1 VSYQHSTPF
10 LASAAFVS
18 DMHAFARELHAS
30 APRDEADSAFL
41 QDVARGRYP
50 MVALQRLMAIAAR
63 SEKLEH
69 REFLAE
75 VVRRECGAAVAGHC
89 IAAAFDWETEANGE
103 ANNAQRK
110 FERAP
115 CRSTAEM
122 VRAALMRQLSTTRTA
137 LDAVLS
143 HRVWQ

>member
-10 LASAAFVS
+10 LASAFCEDVQ
-18 DMHAFARELHAS
+18 AFARELHAH
-30 APRDEADSAFL
+30 ATDDDKVFL